1 MGHTFAEKALARNAG
16 LPSLQS
22 GQVIDVH
29 PDVVLSHDNTAAIV
43 RTWRQLGL
51 DRVKYPERLAIV
63 LDHASPA
70 PTTQH
75 AQNHAQIRRF
85 VAQQGIRHFFDV
97 GRGICHQVLCEEGL
111 VRPGTVVL
119 GGDSHTTHHGAL
131 GAFGAA
137 IGRSEVAAIW
147 ATGHIWMRVPDSVKI
162 TVQGTMVEWV
172 SAKDLALHII
182 GTLGADAGNYASVEF
197 HGPTIAV
204 LSMESRFVLTNMAAE
219 MGVKNAWIAPDQ
231 VTLDWLKSQETSEV
245 SQTSEVWSHPDP
257 DATYLTEHTFDASTM
272 EPMVACPHT
281 VDNVLPVS
289 QVVGIPVQQALVAGD
304 PGFSPGTARRRA
316 LGVHRNPAGGRSHPG
331 HTRMWALHGQ
341 PHGRAGIRRSNH
353 QHRQPQLPGAN
364 GHPGVRDLSGQP
376 GRGGRQRGRWE
387 DHPPGRS
394 LIFRD
399 LGIIRWTLFIRG
411 VCIPRCKCGHEI
423 RHLGMPC
430 STGYGGIGEMDKVQ
444 IRR

>member
-22 GQVIDVH
+22 GQVIDIH

-51 DRVKYPERLAIV
+51 DRVKHPQRLAIV

-85 VAQQGIRHFFDV
+85 VAQQGIQHFFDV

-119 GGDSHTTHHGAL
+119 GGDSHTTHYGAL
-131 GAFGAA
+131 GAFGAG

-147 ATGHIWMRVPDSVKI
+147 ATGHIWLRVPDSLKI

-182 GTLGADAGNYASVEF
+182 GTLGADAGNYASAEF
-197 HGPTIAV
+197 HGPTIAA

-245 SQTSEVWSHPDP
+245 WLQPDS
-257 DATYLTEHTFDASTM
+257 DAAYIAENTFDASTL

-281 VDNVLPVS
+281 VDNVVPLS
-289 QVVGIPVQQALVAGD
+289 QVAGIPVQQAFLGTCTNGRLEDLALATRLLKGRKV
-304 PGFSPGTARRRA
+304 SPGTRLLVIPASARVLRDAVR
-316 LGVHRNPAGGRSHPG
+316 LGYIETLLAAGAILGTPGCGPCMGNHMGVPASGEATISTANRNF
-331 HTRMWALHGQ
+331 
-341 PHGRAGIRRSNH
+341 
-353 QHRQPQLPGAN
+353 
-364 GHPGVRDLSGQP
+364 
-376 GRGGRQRGRWE
+376 RGRMGTPE
-387 DHPPGRS
+387 SEIYLASPAVVAASAVAGKITHPA
-394 LIFRD
+394 D
-399 LGIIRWTLFIRG
+399 L
-411 VCIPRCKCGHEI
+411 
-423 RHLGMPC
+423 
-430 STGYGGIGEMDKVQ
+430 
-444 IRR
+444 